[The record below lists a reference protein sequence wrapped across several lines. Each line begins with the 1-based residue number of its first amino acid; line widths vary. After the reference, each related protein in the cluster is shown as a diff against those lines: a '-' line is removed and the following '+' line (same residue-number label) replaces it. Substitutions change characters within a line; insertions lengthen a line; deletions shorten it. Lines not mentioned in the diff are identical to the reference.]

1 MNTTGLAE
9 SARLATAAARVK
21 LRRTQEAPS
30 ADSPQ
35 RIPVSLARRA
45 WIIPALSARREHHP
59 PESHAWKR
67 AVPGSLSARKP
78 RSIPTLSI
86 QRSRFAGRT
95 HLSFTPSVFIS
106 ENYYR
111 GLAFSHLT

>member
-35 RIPVSLARRA
+35 RIPVSLTRRA
-45 WIIPALSARREHHP
+45 WIIPALSAHRDHHP
-59 PESHAWKR
+59 PEGHKWKR
-67 AVPGSLSARKP
+67 AIPGTLKRRSYRAFRPFRISCLVFPAVP
-78 RSIPTLSI
+78 T
-86 QRSRFAGRT
+86 
-95 HLSFTPSVFIS
+95 
-106 ENYYR
+106 
-111 GLAFSHLT
+111 